1 MNNPEQIDLNK
12 LTLQQLEQIIHD
24 IQLTIGQLEIQ
35 KAMHVQN
42 ISVVINRFAELKK
55 QQEQTKPKLPILTKI
70 TVPKENNEE
79 ASYTLNKT

>member
-1 MNNPEQIDLNK
+1 MNNPEQIDINK

-55 QQEQTKPKLPILTKI
+55 EQEKTKPKLPILTKI
-70 TVPKENNEE
+70 TVPKANNEE
-79 ASYTLNKT
+79 ASYTLNK